1 MDTKIKNKQLSPF
14 RLFKKII
21 THLDRKRKRELFFV
35 FILSIFSSLAESI
48 SVALLIPF
56 IGFFISPDT
65 YLFNNLFINILEF
78 FNIDGNKNILGFVS
92 LMFISIV
99 LISSLIKLRYIKRS
113 NYLTDNITSDFRI
126 KIFNFLINQDFK
138 YYFTHGSN
146 EIMSNLAQKTGSF
159 TAIIFSSMN
168 ILNSIL
174 ILLAVTTVL
183 IINEPIY
190 TPIIIL
196 AVIVFFFI
204 IFKIKSKSVLK
215 KGQNV
220 NLNQNFIIDIF
231 ENTVGYLQEVFVYN
245 LKNFFSSILSKASI
259 ETAQSSS
266 EIRTISMTPRIY
278 LEGFIII
285 FVVLFMYFSDFFERS
300 IATNVSYLAILAFG
314 AQKCLPLIN
323 GIYQFSVNF
332 KGATPTVVSFLN
344 ILDKDKINIIEEDT
358 SETLNFNNKIKM
370 KNISFKYNEELPNIL
385 ENVNLEISKGEK
397 IIIKGQTGSGKTTM
411 INIISGLLDPSQG
424 VLLVDEVEIQSNNK
438 KKWQKNIA
446 IVPQVVFLNDASILE
461 NIAIGE
467 NKTEIDIN
475 KAKKSAQI
483 AQIHNF
489 IENLPNKYNEKV
501 GEKGVRLSGGQ
512 RQRISIARALYRN
525 PEVLILD
532 EPTNALDLKTE
543 DQLINTLINLEKKIT
558 IIMISHNNS
567 SIKYFNRVIDLG
579 NI

>member
-1 MDTKIKNKQLSPF
+1 MDTKTKSNQLSSF
-14 RLFKKII
+14 SLFKKII
-21 THLDRKRKRELFFV
+21 THLDKKRKRELFFV

-48 SVALLIPF
+48 SIALLIPF
-56 IGFFISPDT
+56 ISFFISPET
-65 YLFNNLFINILEF
+65 YLFNNLFENILEF
-78 FNIDGNKNILGFVS
+78 FNIEGNKDILGFVS
-92 LMFISIV
+92 LVFISIV
-99 LISSLIKLRYIKRS
+99 LISSLIKLRYIKKS
-113 NYLTDNITSDFRI
+113 NNLTDNITSDFRI

-159 TAIIFSSMN
+159 TSIIFSSIN

-196 AVIVFFFI
+196 IVIVFFSI

-231 ENTVGYLQEVFVYN
+231 ENTVGYLQEIFVYN

-285 FVVLFMYFSDFFERS
+285 FVVLFIYFSDFFERS
-300 IATNVSYLAILAFG
+300 IATNISYLAILAFG

-323 GIYQFSVNF
+323 GIYQLSVNF
-332 KGATPTVVSFLN
+332 KGATPIVVSFLN
-344 ILDKDKINIIEEDT
+344 ILDKGKINLIEDDT
-358 SETLNFNNKIKM
+358 SESLNFNNKIKLE
-370 KNISFKYNEELPNIL
+370 NISFKYKEGLPNIF
-385 ENVNLEISKGEK
+385 ENINLEISKGEK
-397 IIIKGQTGSGKTTM
+397 IIVKGQTGSGKSTM

-424 VLLVDEVEIQSNNK
+424 NLLVDEAVIQSSNK
-438 KKWQKNIA
+438 RKWQKNIA

-467 NKTEIDIN
+467 NINEINIG

-489 IENLPNKYNEKV
+489 IEKLPNKYNEKV

-525 PEVLILD
+525 AKVLILD
-532 EPTNALDLKTE
+532 EPTNAIDLKTE
-543 DQLINTLINLEKKIT
+543 DHLINTLIKLEKEIT

-567 SIKYFNRVIDLG
+567 STKYFDRIIDME

>member
-525 PEVLILD
+525 AKVLILD

>member
-1 MDTKIKNKQLSPF
+1 MDTKTKSNQLSSF
-14 RLFKKII
+14 NLFKKII
-21 THLDRKRKRELFFV
+21 THLDKKRKRELFFV

-48 SVALLIPF
+48 SIALLIPF
-56 IGFFISPDT
+56 ISFFISPET
-65 YLFNNLFINILEF
+65 YLFNNLFENILEF
-78 FNIDGNKNILGFVS
+78 FNIEGNKDILGFVS
-92 LMFISIV
+92 LVFISIV
-99 LISSLIKLRYIKRS
+99 LISSLIKLRYIKKS
-113 NYLTDNITSDFRI
+113 NNLTDNITSDFRI

-159 TAIIFSSMN
+159 TSIIFSSIN

-196 AVIVFFFI
+196 IVIVFFSI

-231 ENTVGYLQEVFVYN
+231 ENTVGYLQEIFVYN

-285 FVVLFMYFSDFFERS
+285 FVVLFIYFSDFFERS
-300 IATNVSYLAILAFG
+300 IATNISYLAILAFG

-323 GIYQFSVNF
+323 GIYQLSVNF
-332 KGATPTVVSFLN
+332 KGATPIVVSFLN
-344 ILDKDKINIIEEDT
+344 ILDKGKINLIEDDT
-358 SETLNFNNKIKM
+358 SESLNFNNKIKLE
-370 KNISFKYNEELPNIL
+370 NISFKYKEGLPNIF
-385 ENVNLEISKGEK
+385 ENINLEISKGEK
-397 IIIKGQTGSGKTTM
+397 IIVKGQTGSGKSTM

-424 VLLVDEVEIQSNNK
+424 NLLVDEAVIQSSNK
-438 KKWQKNIA
+438 RKWQKNIA

-467 NKTEIDIN
+467 NINEINIG

-489 IENLPNKYNEKV
+489 IEKLPNKYNEKV

-525 PEVLILD
+525 AKVLILD
-532 EPTNALDLKTE
+532 EPTNAIDLKTE
-543 DQLINTLINLEKKIT
+543 DHLINTLIKLEKEIT

-567 SIKYFNRVIDLG
+567 STKYFDRIIDME